1 MPSSTPQTDLRQIG
15 SSGIYV
21 SPVAFGAWPI
31 AGMTSLGVND
41 ADSLKTIETA
51 VESGINF
58 IDTAHCYGAN
68 GESERLIG
76 KTIAENREQLVIA
89 SKGGIHWDQ
98 DLVRHYDGRPK
109 TLISQCEQSLARM
122 KIDTIDLYY
131 LHAPDPNVAVRD
143 SATAFC
149 QLIESGKIRAAGVSN
164 LSLSETKA
172 FNDICPISAIQP
184 PFNMLQQEICSEII
198 PWCQSNEISVINYW
212 PLMKGLL
219 AGKIRRGHQFAT
231 EDTRLNYPIFQG
243 QPFESAQKLLDG
255 LDEIA
260 KETAH
265 SVAQIV
271 VNWTIH
277 QPGITSSLCGGKRSW
292 QIKETAGA
300 MGWQLQSESLAA
312 ITKLIKSLE
321 CS

>member
-1 MPSSTPQTDLRQIG
+1 
-15 SSGIYV
+15 
-21 SPVAFGAWPI
+21 
-31 AGMTSLGVND
+31 
-41 ADSLKTIETA
+41 
-51 VESGINF
+51 
-58 IDTAHCYGAN
+58 
-68 GESERLIG
+68 
-76 KTIAENREQLVIA
+76 
-89 SKGGIHWDQ
+89 
-98 DLVRHYDGRPK
+98 
-109 TLISQCEQSLARM
+109 
-122 KIDTIDLYY
+122 
-131 LHAPDPNVAVRD
+131 
-143 SATAFC
+143 
-149 QLIESGKIRAAGVSN
+149 
-164 LSLSETKA
+164 
-172 FNDICPISAIQP
+172 
-184 PFNMLQQEICSEII
+184 MLQQEICSEII

>member
-1 MPSSTPQTDLRQIG
+1 MPSSNPQIDLRQIG
-15 SSGIYV
+15 ASGIYV

-41 ADSLKTIETA
+41 ADSLKTIKTA

-76 KTIAENREQLVIA
+76 RAIAENCEPLVIA

-98 DLVRHYDGRPK
+98 NVVRHYDGRPK
-109 TLISQCEQSLARM
+109 TLIAQCEQSLARM
-122 KIDTIDLYY
+122 KIDAIDLYY
-131 LHAPDPNVAVRD
+131 LHAPDPNVPVSD
-143 SATAFC
+143 SATAFS

-164 LSLSETKA
+164 LSLSETIA
-172 FNDICPISAIQP
+172 FNEVCPISAIQP
-184 PFNMLQQEICSEII
+184 PFNMLQQEIYSEIF

-231 EDTRLNYPIFQG
+231 EDTRLKYPIFQG
-243 QPFESAQKLLDG
+243 QSFESAQKLLDG

-260 KETAH
+260 KKTGR

-277 QPGITSSLCGGKRSW
+277 QPGITSSLCGGKRAW

-300 MGWQLQSESLAA
+300 MGWQLQPDSLAT

-321 CS
+321 VN